1 MIRVSILLVVI
12 LWIAIP
18 AAAQTKGNAKDQEA
32 LMSIA
37 QKWQDA
43 WNQHDMK
50 ALAALVAENVD
61 FITVGGTWL
70 KSQKNFEEHHA
81 IRHQMQFKESI
92 WITKNAKVK
101 FVKPDV
107 AVVHV
112 NWGMR
117 GDKDPDGTTRQ
128 PRDGIFTWMLEK
140 KKGRWLIIASQNTN
154 ISQPVPSK

>member
-81 IRHQMQFKESI
+81 TRHQMQFKESI
-92 WITKNAKVK
+92 WTTKNAEVK
-101 FVKPDV
+101 FIRPDV

-112 NWGMR
+112 KWGMKS
-117 GDKDPDGTTRQ
+117 DKDLAGTPRQ
-128 PRDGIFTWMLEK
+128 PRDGIFTWVLEK
-140 KKGRWLIIASQNTN
+140 RKGKWLIIAAQNTN
-154 ISQPVPSK
+154 ISQLVPSK